1 MREGCRDC
9 LEEPGRNV
17 GRGREYG
24 LRTSHNTIPQGFV
37 RGFNAMPN
45 RRDFDGDS
53 FEREFRRGAL
63 HLAEAS
69 GG

>member
-1 MREGCRDC
+1 MNGGCRDY

-17 GRGREYG
+17 GRGRENG
-24 LRTSHNTIPQGFV
+24 LITSHNTIPQGFV

-45 RRDFDGDS
+45 RREFDGDS
-53 FEREFRRGAL
+53 FEREFRRGVVP
-63 HLAEAS
+63 LAEAS